1 MKSALRWMSAARVAT
16 GASAAWSGHAFADV
30 KIGVAAQRTKDM
42 PISHGIFNM
51 STNSH
56 ADLDQQARVMVEI
69 AGGKWKR
76 SGD

>member
-1 MKSALRWMSAARVAT
+1 MKSALRWMSAAWVAT
-16 GASAAWSGHAFADV
+16 GLFAAWSGYAFADA

-51 STNSH
+51 STNNL
-56 ADLDQQARVMVEI
+56 AGLDQRARVMVEI